1 MESPLAGTTRKGV
14 TPATRRTQR
23 APGQPRFQPPEPL
36 IDHPDQVEAITGHR
50 RRKAAPEP
58 VKALRQR
65 VRSTPAPEPEPEQ
78 EEPADRDPTR
88 PHEHNGVAVVREEL
102 LSNLPSGSPF
112 KVSKL
117 HLIDG
122 TVAHACR
129 DCRFTGDT
137 VTEVRHHRNAEHGT
151 KFGKR
156 TPKVHWER
164 DNALGDL
171 VLPMRGDVPA
181 PTNPMEMTLAEFLAL
196 APSYAALG
204 DLMDRLERE
213 RDAALDKLA
222 DLMSQNKEAQHALAV
237 YPALQQ
243 EVVELRLL
251 VRNAGAYEELKSEV
265 LTLRAFKKKITAKL
279 EQIGFG
285 LVEEQSKEQ

>member
-1 MESPLAGTTRKGV
+1 
-14 TPATRRTQR
+14 
-23 APGQPRFQPPEPL
+23 
-36 IDHPDQVEAITGHR
+36 
-50 RRKAAPEP
+50 
-58 VKALRQR
+58 
-65 VRSTPAPEPEPEQ
+65 
-78 EEPADRDPTR
+78 
-88 PHEHNGVAVVREEL
+88 VAVVREEL

-112 KVSKL
+112 KVSKI
-117 HLIDG
+117 HLVDG
-122 TVAHACR
+122 TIAHACR
-129 DCRFTGDT
+129 DCLFTGDT

-156 TPKVHWER
+156 APKVHWER
-164 DNALGDL
+164 DTNLGDL